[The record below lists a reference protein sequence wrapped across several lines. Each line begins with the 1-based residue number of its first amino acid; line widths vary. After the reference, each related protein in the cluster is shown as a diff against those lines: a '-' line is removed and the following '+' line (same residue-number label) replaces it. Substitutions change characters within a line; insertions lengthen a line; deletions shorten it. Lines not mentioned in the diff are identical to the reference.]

1 MKRAKA
7 MNVSYKGM
15 QKALAPKLQ
24 HKLDA
29 KFGKLSKLLERKGP
43 KEAHV
48 VVTSERGRHNAEVT
62 MQFYGHPL
70 VGLATD
76 GDLFTALWDALEKL
90 EAQAV
95 KQRAK
100 WREKLRR
107 PEAPP
112 EPVVVRTK
120 GAKTVRE
127 SAPKSKNKEELVGV
141 VSGSDGK
148 FSQNGVRVFRVNHR
162 DEHKPMTLDEAVLEM
177 DQDRDYMVY
186 QDTGRQGVSILVR
199 RRDGHFD
206 LIES

>member
-1 MKRAKA
+1 
-7 MNVSYKGM
+7 MNVSYTGM

-24 HKLDA
+24 NKVDA
-29 KFGKLSKLLERKGP
+29 KFAKLSKLVERKGP
-43 KEAHV
+43 KEARV
-48 VVTSERGRHNAEVT
+48 VVNLERHLHNAEIT

-70 VGLATD
+70 VGLASD
-76 GDLFTALWDALEKL
+76 ADLFTALWDALEKL

-112 EPVVVRTK
+112 EPVVIRTK
-120 GAKTVRE
+120 GAKTVRDNAAGKTRN
-127 SAPKSKNKEELVGV
+127 SEELVGV

-148 FSQNGVRVFRVNHR
+148 FSRNGVRVFRVNHH

-177 DQDRDYMVY
+177 DPGRDYMVY
-186 QDTGRQGVSILVR
+186 QDTGRRGVSILVR
-199 RRDGHFD
+199 RKDGHFD